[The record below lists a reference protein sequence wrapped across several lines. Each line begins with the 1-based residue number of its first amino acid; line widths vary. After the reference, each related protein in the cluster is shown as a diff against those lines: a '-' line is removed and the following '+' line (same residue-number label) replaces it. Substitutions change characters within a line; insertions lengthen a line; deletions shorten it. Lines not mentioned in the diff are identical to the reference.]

1 MTVVATWIDVIAASS
16 DEKQRYQQYKLR
28 KQQLPSGHRAAVDAI
43 ERYLVY
49 RGVITS
55 GATLLT
61 LLDDLVT
68 LFDECAV
75 DDVPVRA
82 IVGEEPVAFAESL
95 LDNYA
100 EGQWIAKE
108 RRRLT
113 QAIAGI
119 VTGVPQT

>member
-16 DEKQRYQQYKLR
+16 EEKQRYQQYKLR
-28 KQQLPSGHRAAVDAI
+28 KQQLPQEHRAAVDAV

-55 GATLLT
+55 GDILLT
-61 LLDDLVT
+61 LLDDLMI
-68 LFDECAV
+68 LFEECAA
-75 DDVPVRA
+75 DGTPVRA
-82 IVGEEPVAFAESL
+82 IVGDEPVAFAESL
-95 LDNYA
+95 LDNHA

-108 RRRLT
+108 RRRLD

-119 VTGVPQT
+119 LSATD